1 MPPTI
6 SKKQFEI
13 NATWTAVKPR
23 SGWRHYRIAGRR
35 KAEHGLLEIEMMSVC
50 DRSVRFWIPKEE
62 LQKSEIWLPGWKEG
76 IADGN

>member
-1 MPPTI
+1 MPHAI

-35 KAEHGLLEIEMMSVC
+35 KAEHGLEIEMMSVC
-50 DRSVRFWIPKEE
+50 DRSVRFWIPNEE
-62 LQKSEIWLPGWKEG
+62 LKNSELWQPGWKEG
-76 IADGN
+76 LADCN